1 MTRWFYNA
9 NVLCDDTTGA
19 LRACMNF
26 SPSIERQKE
35 EEFCELLMKAAR
47 IVSGMKTP
55 DSRTTALLRRLR
67 RNLSFLEKDEVREG
81 LKREISTALEA
92 GGIRVGMIQSITMVF
107 VNMLMEGIELVYAE
121 PGESIVLYLRCLSLE
136 MLLRVR
142 DVILSGLLLRV
153 LSDAIKRFVETQP
166 RVQLVVQEE
175 DMNLSLLCLHIA
187 AGLYIS
193 LLFDTNC

>member
-1 MTRWFYNA
+1 M
-9 NVLCDDTTGA
+9 A
-19 LRACMNF
+19 LQVHLELIPPADR
-26 SPSIERQKE
+26 PVE
-35 EEFCELLMKAAR
+35 EEFCALLTEAGR
-47 IVSGMKTP
+47 IVSRMKTP

-67 RNLSFLEKDEVREG
+67 RNLSLLEKDEVREG

-187 AGLYIS
+187 AGLYDS
-193 LLFDTNC
+193 LLLNKNC